1 MATSNPVNL
10 ILPPRLL
17 PDFSELPWEYP
28 LNDWLNYCQ
37 NLVEVSRGLS
47 RHPVEF
53 VNLNG
58 VIYAIKEMQPGLAEI
73 EYNHLLALE
82 KMRLPSVKAVG
93 HAVSNPFSGERSILI
108 TRYLDQSLPYRSL
121 FMSRS
126 LSGYRDHLLD
136 AMAGLLVQLHLSG
149 VYWGDCSL
157 SNTLFRRDAGALQA
171 YLVDAETVE
180 RNPGQLAP
188 TLRHHDLQIME
199 ENVAGDLGDLSAQ
212 NLLMDGIPLDDTSAS
227 IRIRYQNLWEEITR
241 QIFVTPDE
249 KYRIH
254 ERIQA
259 INSLGFSI
267 GEVLLEPGESGDK
280 LSFQVVVTDRS
291 FHRDQLLGL
300 TGIEAEEMQART
312 MMNEIQELK
321 ATLSHTH
328 NRSTPL
334 SLAAYNWLHDLYL
347 PTLTRLQPLIDRA
360 GDSAELYCQVLEH
373 KWYLSEAAQ
382 HDVGH
387 QAAVEDYMQTI
398 NPS

>member
-28 LNDWLNYCQ
+28 LNDWLKYCQ

-334 SLAAYNWLHDLYL
+334 SLAAYNWLHDFYL

-360 GDSAELYCQVLEH
+360 GDSAELYCQVLVH